1 MAGDLFPVQL
11 TQACRRTYAKTVKE
25 QDPYRLDPSA
35 IREPPTTW
43 AGSLPYLGPGFIL
56 SASIVGSGELI
67 ATTALGAEIGFIG
80 LWIILL
86 SCTIKV
92 ALQLQFGRY
101 VILTGKTVMDS
112 FNRLPGPSIRG
123 VNWSIWLWL
132 AAQPFKILQVG
143 GIVGGLAILL
153 AQVLPALSVSAW
165 SWISATIV
173 ALLVSINRYRFVE
186 RTCLVLLSIFTLL
199 TITSVIA
206 LQWTGFALSMPDLL
220 SGLQFDLPTGAI
232 VVVFGTFGLTGVGG
246 DEIMQYPYWMLEKG
260 YARYA
265 GPPNSDDPEWQRR
278 ARGWIH
284 VMYLDALLSMVAYTI
299 VTIAFYLLGAA
310 VLHSQGLTPKG
321 HELITVLASMY
332 TDSLGDWA
340 KSVFLAGAFVVLFST
355 LFSALAAW
363 TRTYTDAFAKLG
375 WCDFE
380 DARSRE
386 RMIKLLAWVFPF
398 LWAALFLVYNA
409 PVAMVVLGGVATTAI
424 LLLVVYAAVVF
435 RISEPAPALRPTL
448 AFDVALAVSCVSIAA
463 FAVYV
468 LL

>member
-1 MAGDLFPVQL
+1 M
-11 TQACRRTYAKTVKE
+11 TVNE
-25 QDPYRLDPSA
+25 QDPYRLDPTA

-43 AGSLPYLGPGFIL
+43 MERLPYLGPGFIL

-112 FNRLPGPSIRG
+112 FNRLPGPSMRG
-123 VNWSIWLWL
+123 VNWSVWLWL
-132 AAQPFKILQVG
+132 AVQPFKILQVG

-153 AQVLPALSVSAW
+153 GQVLPALSVTTW
-165 SWISATIV
+165 SWISAAVV
-173 ALLVSINRYRFVE
+173 ALLVSLNRYQFIE
-186 RTCLVLLSIFTLL
+186 RTCLVLLAAFTLL

-206 LQWTGFALSMPDLL
+206 LQWTGFAISLPDVTT
-220 SGLQFDLPTGAI
+220 GLQFDLPTEAI
-232 VVVFGTFGLTGVGG
+232 VVVFGAFGLTGVGG

-260 YARYA
+260 YALYA
-265 GPPNSDDPEWQRR
+265 GPPQPDDPNWQRR
-278 ARGWIH
+278 AHGWIR

-310 VLHSQGLTPKG
+310 VLHAQGLQPEG

-332 TDSLGDWA
+332 TDSLGEWA
-340 KSVFLAGAFVVLFST
+340 NSVFLTGAFVVLFST

-363 TRTYTDAFAKLG
+363 TRTYSDAFDKLG
-375 WCDFE
+375 WCQFE
-380 DARSRE
+380 DAHSRE
-386 RMIKLLAWVFPF
+386 RMIRLLAWVFPF
-398 LWAALFLVYNA
+398 SWAVVFLVYDA

-435 RISEPAPALRPTL
+435 RIAEPAPTLRPTSLFDAIL
-448 AFDVALAVSCVSIAA
+448 ALSCLSIAA
-463 FAVYV
+463 FAVFG
-468 LL
+468 LLKVSGFI